1 VESANETI
9 DGAES
14 ASTSVSS
21 RHHSRCDAVPAMSIA
36 LFRIGVAV
44 RTVGIAVLGLG
55 KRMLPS
61 VASIRRSQSA
71 NARLVSPDGSLP
83 VAVR

>member
-1 VESANETI
+1 
-9 DGAES
+9 
-14 ASTSVSS
+14 
-21 RHHSRCDAVPAMSIA
+21 MSIA